1 MLIPLRYLI
10 SGSSSSFVEM
20 NTIDMANDSTYQG
33 YFIELTNS
41 KAVITTLTLLNIVT
55 SGGDFFRF
63 IGSEVEFLTS
73 KFQGVT
79 LSSNSSLFK
88 VLNSSKLKFVTFTL
102 STGIIPNGYVV
113 ESIQS
118 KLDFEAAVFND
129 CQ

>member
-1 MLIPLRYLI
+1 
-10 SGSSSSFVEM
+10 M

-33 YFIELTNS
+33 YFIELINS